1 MFISKLRDW
10 FGGGDAHASGS
21 DSMRSDPRLVASEFL
36 GAFSLT
42 SPAGEPANAFAAQ
55 LDIPAGAYQGGLI
68 TILGQELSSAALNE
82 WRGLVGT
89 DAVALA
95 STACGDLFF
104 WSDCNPGVY
113 FLEPQAGGA
122 TLVGP
127 DTGSFFNAF
136 LRAPDVTENLLRS
149 VAFNALKTR
158 LGELTYGECY
168 IAVPLQILGG
178 SGRLSTFDRTSLGVY
193 LSFAAQSVQPGK
205 AAGPL
210 QNRNL

>member
-1 MFISKLRDW
+1 MFISKLREW
-10 FGGGDAHASGS
+10 FSGGDTSTAGLASL
-21 DSMRSDPRLVASEFL
+21 RSDPQLAASAFFD
-36 GAFSLT
+36 AFSLS
-42 SPAGEPANAFAAQ
+42 SPAGETANVFAAQ

-68 TILGQELSSAALNE
+68 TVLGQELSSAALND

-104 WSDCNPGVY
+104 WSDTHPGVY

-122 TLVGP
+122 TRVGP
-127 DTGSFFNAF
+127 DTGSFFNTF
-136 LRAPDVTENLLRS
+136 LREPDVTENMLRS

-168 IAVPLQILGG
+168 IAVPLQIMGG

-193 LSFAAQSVQPGK
+193 LGLAAQSVQPGE
-205 AAGPL
+205 ATGPL